1 MIPLL
6 RSADVAAAT
15 ANDNDSFAA
24 PSPAAQILK
33 GKIINGSGFSTA
45 LLETNTTDL
54 SISDA
59 TGRLPKSERPA
70 SPVVE
75 RRGGARRL

>member
-1 MIPLL
+1 MMPLL
-6 RSADVAAAT
+6 RSAAVAAAT
-15 ANDNDSFAA
+15 ANDNGSFAA
-24 PSPAAQILK
+24 PAAQILK
-33 GKIINGSGFSTA
+33 GKIINGPGFSTA

-70 SPVVE
+70 SPVLE
-75 RRGGARRL
+75 RRGGAGRL